1 MSSPTFFSDGSSP
14 RITDTTRIAT
24 EKILGALVDGGGG
37 GGGGGSGGISSGA
50 GDPVAAPTNVNI
62 DNIYINRTAVP
73 ESGWLW
79 PASGAAWEQIF

>member
-1 MSSPTFFSDGSSP
+1 MSSPTYFSEGSSP
-14 RITDTTRIAT
+14 RLSDGEWKTLQ
-24 EKILGALVDGGGG
+24 KILGATIDGG